1 MTREEALNAT
11 VAGMIV
17 NRDYV
22 RDTIN
27 TIFDDLETRTCENCK
42 YYQMYMPHNNPHD
55 QFNIMDCIANDNG
68 SNIVSYPPPT
78 FGCNKFEREQD

>member
-1 MTREEALNAT
+1 MTREEALDAT

-27 TIFDDLETRTCENCK
+27 TIFDDIETRTCANCK
-42 YYQMYMPHNNPHD
+42 HCSISKTLIHNRCTLGIKQ
-55 QFNIMDCIANDNG
+55 QFDIG
-68 SNIVSYPPPT
+68 VSAY